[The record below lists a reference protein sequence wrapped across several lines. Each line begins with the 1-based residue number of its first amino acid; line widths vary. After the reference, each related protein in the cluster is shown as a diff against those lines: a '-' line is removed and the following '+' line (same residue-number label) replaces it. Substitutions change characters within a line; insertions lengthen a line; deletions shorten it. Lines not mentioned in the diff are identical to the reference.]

1 MASRDRIIKST
12 VTDRSAASILAT
24 RDWLE
29 VEPNCSAS
37 AA

>member
-1 MASRDRIIKST
+1 MAKCDRIIKST

-29 VEPNCSAS
+29 PNRSARV
-37 AA
+37 A